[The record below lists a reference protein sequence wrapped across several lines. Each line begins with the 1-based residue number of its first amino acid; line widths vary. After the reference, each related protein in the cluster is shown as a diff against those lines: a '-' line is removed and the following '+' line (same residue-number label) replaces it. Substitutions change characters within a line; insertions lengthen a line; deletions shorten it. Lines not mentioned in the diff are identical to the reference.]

1 MKVEKRWEKIEEILS
16 KSGSLSVQEL
26 ASMLSVSE
34 TTIRRDLVK
43 MENQNMIKRLWGG
56 ASTVAHETNENA
68 HWQDDYIL
76 NFKRGVDVKRA
87 LSQHAASM
95 IKDNDCIFLDAGST
109 TSFIVEYI
117 TAHNITVVT
126 NGINNF
132 QTLAQKNIKTY
143 VPNGYINF
151 GSSAIMSSE
160 TSGQLAN
167 LNFDL
172 AFLGTSGLDEYAGYT
187 TRNEHDAA
195 IKKSVLKRC
204 SKSYILCD
212 HSKFGLKRLYTFSGL
227 DVTTLITDKKPDFTV
242 ENLILVDAAPDR
254 NANES

>member
-43 MENQNMIKRLWGG
+43 MESQNMIKRLWGG

-76 NFKRGVDVKRA
+76 NFKRGVETKRA
-87 LSQHAASM
+87 LSKYAASL
-95 IKDNDCIFLDAGST
+95 IKDNDCVYLDAGST
-109 TSFIVEYI
+109 TSFIPEYI
-117 TAHNITVVT
+117 TSHNITIVT

-132 QTLAQKNIKTY
+132 QVLAQKNIRTY

-172 AFLGTSGLDEYAGYT
+172 AFLGTSGLDEYAGFT

-195 IKKSVLKRC
+195 LKRSVLSRC
-204 SKSYILCD
+204 GRSYILCD
-212 HSKFGLKRLYTFSGL
+212 HSKFSMKRLYTFAGTDS
-227 DVTTLITDKKPDFTV
+227 VTLITDKKPDFLV
-242 ENLILVDAAPDR
+242 ENMILVDA
-254 NANES
+254 E